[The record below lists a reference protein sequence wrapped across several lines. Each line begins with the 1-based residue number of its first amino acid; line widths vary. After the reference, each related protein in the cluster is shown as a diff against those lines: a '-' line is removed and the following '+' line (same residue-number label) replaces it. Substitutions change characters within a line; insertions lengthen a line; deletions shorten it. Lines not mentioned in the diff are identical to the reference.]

1 MNLILDFLRFT
12 CYIYNFFSSFA
23 CFLLSLY
30 LGSHFWWRRMS
41 IYLFGLWTGD
51 GFFFPF
57 FCSCILLLKKIICW
71 YEVCMKNWHVSHS
84 HELMLA
90 AFGGGCPYFA
100 SYDDIY
106 DMVLFRKIL
115 MVDLLL
121 TSALFCTRSLYN
133 LLIGNLNTWLL
144 ACPFVQQVVVELSKD
159 PKLVYHC
166 GLTPRKLPVC
176 NLIIPKFCRC

>member
-57 FCSCILLLKKIICW
+57 FCPCILLLKKIICW

-90 AFGGGCPYFA
+90 AFGG
-100 SYDDIY
+100 D
-106 DMVLFRKIL
+106 VHIL
-115 MVDLLL
+115 LAMMTYMIWCFLEKSLWLTCFLLL
-121 TSALFCTRSLYN
+121 HS
-133 LLIGNLNTWLL
+133 
-144 ACPFVQQVVVELSKD
+144 FVQEAF
-159 PKLVYHC
+159 
-166 GLTPRKLPVC
+166 
-176 NLIIPKFCRC
+176 IIY